1 MKALVYTE
9 VRKLELQDWPDP
21 QLERGEALVR
31 VGGVGV
37 CGSDV
42 HGWLGHS
49 RGRVPPLVLGHEMA
63 GVVERVE
70 DGGTTVKAGDHVA
83 VYPLVG
89 CGHCSYCAAGR
100 ECLCRRKKLLGM
112 HVPGGFAEYLKA
124 PAKNLYPI
132 HARLSLAE
140 GALVEPLAN
149 ALHFVRAAQADRG
162 ASAILGAG
170 AIGLLILEVARQMGL
185 APDGRIA
192 VVEVNPNR
200 SAIARKHGAALTV
213 NPKEPDAAARL
224 DQFFGEDGCAVVFDA
239 AGLSATRQMAMRL
252 VRSEGV
258 IVLAGLSEAETT
270 LDFIEVIRRE
280 VRLAGVYAYGRE
292 EFQLAAKWMAEG
304 RVNLDGLISE
314 ARLSDGQSIFED
326 LARPD
331 SERVKVV
338 LKP

>member
-1 MKALVYTE
+1 MKALVYTG
-9 VRKLELQDWPDP
+9 VRKLEMQDWPDP
-21 QLERGEALVR
+21 QLGPGEALVR

-70 DGGTTVKAGDHVA
+70 DGESAVRAGDHVA

-89 CGHCSYCAAGR
+89 CGECSYCAVGR

-112 HVPGGFAEYLKA
+112 HVAGGFAEYLKA
-124 PAKNLYPI
+124 PAKSLYPLPG
-132 HARLSLAE
+132 RLSLAE
-140 GALVEPLAN
+140 GALVEPLSN

-162 ASAILGAG
+162 ACAILGAG
-170 AIGLLILEVARQMGL
+170 PIGLLILEVARVTSQT
-185 APDGRIA
+185 PDGRIA
-192 VVEVNPNR
+192 VVEVNPKR
-200 SAIARKHGAALTV
+200 LAMARKHGASLVV
-213 NPKEPDAAARL
+213 NPKEPDALDRL
-224 DQFFGEDGCAVVFDA
+224 DQFFGEDGCGVVFDA
-239 AGLSATRQMAMRL
+239 AGLSATRQMALRL
-252 VRSEGV
+252 VKSGGV
-258 IVLAGLSEAETT
+258 IVLAGLSEPETAV
-270 LDFIEVIRRE
+270 DFIEVIRRE

-292 EFQLAAKWMAEG
+292 EFQLAVQWMAEG
-304 RVNLDGLISE
+304 RVNLDGLLSE
-314 ARLSDGQSIFED
+314 ARLADGQAVFED

-331 SERVKVV
+331 SGRMKVI

>member
-1 MKALVYTE
+1 
-9 VRKLELQDWPDP
+9 
-21 QLERGEALVR
+21 
-31 VGGVGV
+31 
-37 CGSDV
+37 
-42 HGWLGHS
+42 
-49 RGRVPPLVLGHEMA
+49 MA

-192 VVEVNPNR
+192 VVEVNP
-200 SAIARKHGAALTV
+200 
-213 NPKEPDAAARL
+213 KEPDAAARL

>member
-1 MKALVYTE
+1 MKALVYTG
-9 VRKLELQDWPDP
+9 VRRLELQDWPDP
-21 QLERGEALVR
+21 ELGPGEALVR

-70 DGGTTVKAGDHVA
+70 DGGTAVKAGDRVA

-89 CGHCSYCAAGR
+89 CGECSYCAAGR

-124 PAKNLYPI
+124 PVKNLYPI
-132 HARLSLAE
+132 HERMTLAK
-140 GALVEPLAN
+140 GAVVEPLAN
-149 ALHFVRAAQADRG
+149 ALHFVRAARADRG
-162 ASAILGAG
+162 ACAILGAG
-170 AIGLLILEVARQMGL
+170 PIGLLILEVTRQMSL

-192 VVEVNPNR
+192 VVEVNANR
-200 SAIARKHGAALTV
+200 SAIARDHGASLVV
-213 NPKEPDAAARL
+213 NPKEPDALDRL
-224 DQFFGEDGCAVVFDA
+224 DEFFDEDGCAVVFDA
-239 AGLSATRQMAMRL
+239 AGLSATRQMALGL
-252 VRSEGV
+252 VKSGGV
-258 IVLAGLSEAETT
+258 VVLAGLSEAETAI
-270 LDFIEVIRRE
+270 DFIEVIRRE

-292 EFQLAAKWMAEG
+292 EFQLAVEWMAEG
-304 RVNLDGLISE
+304 RANLDGLISE
-314 ARLSDGQSIFED
+314 ARLAEGQAVFED

-331 SERVKVV
+331 SQRVKVI